1 MKRNQR
7 LFCFLSVFS
16 LFLCGIVT
24 LSHANEEVSRI
35 DLLSSK
41 TAHGGGADLILGLH
55 ISMLPGWKTYW
66 RSPGD
71 AGLPPQF
78 NWSGSSNIGEVTVL
92 WPKPEVFETAGLK
105 TWGYKEDVV
114 FPLHITILE
123 KNKAA
128 SLHLE
133 MFYGVCEDVCIPLK
147 QQAFLNLPAGEGEK
161 TANAALI
168 ETYLRQVPVSAER
181 DGLIQDISLR
191 LVAKKDLI
199 AEFHSEKE
207 LVAPSVIL
215 EGEEGDFFDIAGF
228 DTSVS
233 KKGIK
238 NTFEIKADLAD
249 TSRSL
254 KGRTLTVTIL
264 DKGVAVE
271 GQIAVK

>member
-7 LFCFLSVFS
+7 VFCFLSIFS
-16 LFLCGIVT
+16 LFVCAVAT
-24 LSHANEEVSRI
+24 LSHASEEVSKVNLI
-35 DLLSSK
+35 SAKTVHNGGTNLL
-41 TAHGGGADLILGLH
+41 LGLH

-92 WPKPEVFETAGLK
+92 WPKPESFETAGLK
-105 TWGYKEDVV
+105 TWGYKEEVVLPLRITVPKKNEDV
-114 FPLHITILE
+114 FLNLE
-123 KNKAA
+123 I
-128 SLHLE
+128 
-133 MFYGVCEDVCIPLK
+133 FYGVCEEVCIPLK
-147 QQAFLNLPAGEGEK
+147 QQTSLRLSANEGKE
-161 TANAALI
+161 TVNTDLI
-168 ETYLRQVPVSAER
+168 KSYLKQVPVSAGK
-181 DGLIQDISLR
+181 DSQIQDISLR
-191 LVAKKDLI
+191 LIEKKGLV

-215 EGEEGDFFDIAGF
+215 EGEDGDFFDIAGF
-228 DTSVS
+228 NSS
-233 KKGIK
+233 IGKKGIK
-238 NTFEIKADLAD
+238 NIVEIKADLVD

>member
-7 LFCFLSVFS
+7 LFCFLSVFT
-16 LFLCGIVT
+16 LFVGSFAA
-24 LSHANEEVSRI
+24 LSQAAEEVSKVT
-35 DLLSSK
+35 LLSSK
-41 TAHGGGADLILGLH
+41 TAHNGGKDLLLGLQ

-78 NWSGSSNIGEVTVL
+78 NWSGSTNIGEVIVL
-92 WPKPEVFETAGLK
+92 WPKPEIFETAGLK

-114 FPLHITILE
+114 FPLRVTIPKKSKE
-123 KNKAA
+123 A
-128 SLHLE
+128 SLNLE
-133 MFYGVCEDVCIPLK
+133 IFYGVCEEVCIPLK
-147 QQAFLNLPAGEGEK
+147 QQVSLNLPAGEGQE
-161 TANAALI
+161 TVNAALI
-168 ETYLRQVPVSAER
+168 NRFLDQVPTSA
-181 DGLIQDISLR
+181 DQDSQIQEISLR
-191 LVAKKDLI
+191 AVDKKDLI
-199 AEFHSEKE
+199 AEFHTERK
-207 LVAPSVIL
+207 LAAPNVIL
-215 EGEEGDFFDIAGF
+215 EGEDGDFFDVAGF
-228 DTSVS
+228 DAVASE
-233 KKGIK
+233 KGVK